1 MMLLALL
8 LGVVAGLRTFTPL
21 AAVSW
26 AARLGILKLDGTW
39 ASFLGYLW
47 TPWIFSVLALA
58 ELVND
63 KLPRTPS
70 RKTPP
75 QFAARIVS
83 GTFAGL
89 TLGFGHEAVVIC
101 AVLGAIGAV
110 LGTLGGA
117 AARSGLTKAIGGKDL
132 PIALLEDCVAVG
144 AAVLIVFSIR

>member
-26 AARLGILKLDGTW
+26 AARLSILRLNGTW

-47 TPWIFSVLALA
+47 TPWVFSALALA

-75 QFAARIVS
+75 QFAARVVS

-89 TLGFGHEAVVIC
+89 TLGLGHDAALLC

-117 AARSGLTKAIGGKDL
+117 AARAGLTKAIGGKDL
-132 PIALLEDCVAVG
+132 PIALLEDCIAVVA
-144 AAVLIVFSIR
+144 AALIIYSIR